1 MTQLELFAPSTLT
14 ALRAVIAAEVA
25 WYRAQ
30 AIRAVR
36 RHLGHG
42 AWGERVVDSSP
53 RVEREASVW
62 RRP

>member
-1 MTQLELFAPSTLT
+1 MTQLDLFSPSTIT
-14 ALRAVIAAEVA
+14 ALRAIVAAEVA

-42 AWGERVVDSSP
+42 AWGERTVDSSP

-62 RRP
+62 RK

>member
-1 MTQLELFAPSTLT
+1 MTQLELFAPNTIT
-14 ALRAVIAAEVA
+14 ALRAIVAAEVA
-25 WYRAQ
+25 WCRAQ

-53 RVEREASVW
+53 RVEREASAW
-62 RRP
+62 RK

>member
-1 MTQLELFAPSTLT
+1 MTQLELFAPSTIT
-14 ALRAVIAAEVA
+14 ALRAIIAAEVE
-25 WYRAQ
+25 WYKAQ

-53 RVEREASVW
+53 RVEASVW
-62 RRP
+62 RKR